1 MKKEENISEDL
12 TLQEL
17 FAQLEQVIHDME
29 EKEISLEESF
39 RLYHRGMDMLKTCNE
54 KIDRVEKK
62 MMVLDSEG
70 EEHVFEN

>member
-1 MKKEENISEDL
+1 MKKEENSSEDL